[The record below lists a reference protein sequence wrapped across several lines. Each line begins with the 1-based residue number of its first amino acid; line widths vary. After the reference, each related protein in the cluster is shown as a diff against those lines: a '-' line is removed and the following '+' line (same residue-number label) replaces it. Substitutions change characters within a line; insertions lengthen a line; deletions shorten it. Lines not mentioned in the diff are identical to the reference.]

1 MTSNGVVPLTSLEI
15 GERGTV
21 VRLEGGRG
29 LIGRL
34 VALGFTPGATIEIV
48 RNGRHGPL
56 IVSVLDTCIALGRGQ
71 ADQVRVARSGGP
83 APL

>member
-1 MTSNGVVPLTSLEI
+1 MSNGVEPLSNLAM

-21 VRLEGGRG
+21 VRLEGGHG

-34 VALGFTPGATIEIV
+34 VALGFTPGATIEVV

-71 ADQVRVARSGGP
+71 ADRVHVARGGGP
-83 APL
+83 TA